1 MSFSGQDL
9 HLYYINKTSKVHY
22 ALEWV
27 KLITD
32 TGAEFI
38 KKLFCDDKGLLNLKP
53 IKEIICK
60 FASAKIYF

>member
-22 ALEWV
+22 TLEWV

-32 TGAEFI
+32 TGAEFL
-38 KKLFCDDKGLLNLKP
+38 KKKFCDDKLLLNLKP
-53 IKEIICK
+53 FKEIIRK
-60 FASAKIYF
+60 FASAKNYF